1 MLQESQLD
9 SRSEIDRLM
18 EQYGSSLLRM
28 SALYLKDSDLAQDA
42 VQETFIK
49 AYRHLNDY
57 RGESS
62 EKTWLTTICVNTCR
76 DMLRT
81 AWFRHQ
87 SRIDMD
93 TLPEKPADFTFTDN
107 TVLTEVMHLPVRY
120 REVVL
125 LRYYEGLK
133 LKEVASALRLSDGKV
148 RSRLNKANSIL
159 RERLKGWYI
168 ILRNK
173 KFLYF
178 ISSGFFAIYPGLLL

>member
-1 MLQESQLD
+1 
-9 SRSEIDRLM
+9 M
-18 EQYGSSLLRM
+18 EQYGSCLLRM
-28 SALYLKDSDLAQDA
+28 SALYLKDADLAQDA

-57 RGESS
+57 RGDSS
-62 EKTWLTTICVNTCR
+62 EKTWLTAICVNTCR

-93 TLPEKPADFTFTDN
+93 MLPEKPADFAFPDN
-107 TVLTEVMHLPVRY
+107 TVLTEVMHLPAKY

-148 RSRLNKANSIL
+148 RSRLNKANGIL
-159 RERLKGWYI
+159 RERLKGWY
-168 ILRNK
+168 
-173 KFLYF
+173 YDEE
-178 ISSGFFAIYPGLLL
+178 S

>member
-1 MLQESQLD
+1 
-9 SRSEIDRLM
+9 M

-28 SALYLKDSDLAQDA
+28 SALYLKDADLAQDA
-42 VQETFIK
+42 VQEAFIK
-49 AYRHLNDY
+49 AYRHLNNY

-81 AWFRHQ
+81 AWFRHH

-93 TLPEKPADFTFTDN
+93 TLPEKPADFTFPDN

-125 LRYYEGLK
+125 LRYYDGLK